1 MQSIKRVGRYRLV
14 RVLGSGAF
22 ATVWL
27 GDDPALEVPVAVKVL
42 ADNWVNNADVVERFL
57 AEARLLRRID
67 DPRVVRVFDV
77 GVSEPE
83 SRPYFVMEYVPGGT
97 LADRIGTLSPA
108 DALTFGVAT
117 AEAVQVLHDAGV
129 VHRDLKPSNLL
140 LDDRVTPPRLIVSD
154 LGSAKLLAEASGI
167 TVTTGTP
174 SYMAPEQIHQSAGFD
189 ARADV
194 YAVAAVTYHL
204 LAGEPPFSH
213 RTAASVVHRA
223 PDSRPAPVAAQVG
236 RPAGLD
242 HLLTRALSWDPAARP
257 ASAAEFARELSRFV
271 PEGAGSPE
279 PVAAGRELSGP
290 AVVVGCVLLAA
301 LCFLLTYLALA

>member
-14 RVLGSGAF
+14 RVIGSGAF

-57 AEARLLRRID
+57 AEARMLRRID

-77 GVSEPE
+77 GVSEAE
-83 SRPYFVMEYVPGGT
+83 ARPYFVMEYVPGGT

-108 DALTFGVAT
+108 DALIFGVAT

-174 SYMAPEQIHQSAGFD
+174 SYMAPEQINQSAGFD

-223 PDSRPAPVAAQVG
+223 PDSRPVPVAAQVG
-236 RPAGLD
+236 RPAALD
-242 HLLTRALSWDPAARP
+242 SLLARALSWDPAARP
-257 ASAAEFARELSRFV
+257 ASATEFARGLSRFV
-271 PEGAGSPE
+271 PEGADGPE
-279 PVAAGRELSGP
+279 PTAPARELPG
-290 AVVVGCVLLAA
+290 AVVVAGCVLLAA
-301 LCFLLTYLALA
+301 LCFLLTYLVLA